1 MHVHNVNQPP
11 TEGHAMKRP
20 LMDDDDVLAVV
31 GRVQDA
37 GRPVDAFRVA
47 DELGEREAT
56 MVNETLQRLADE
68 GRLLRAPVSVEF
80 LSVPGSRAQVDF
92 YRLPPQSS

>member
-68 GRLLRAPVSVEF
+68 GRLVTRTGVRRVPERAGEPRS
-80 LSVPGSRAQVDF
+80 G
-92 YRLPPQSS
+92 